1 VPLDCFSF
9 ARGLDEKKKT
19 TDKGIEY
26 WMGRDLMPLLAY
38 VDWRNFGGVVQRAIA
53 ACASGNYNPQ
63 NHFVETDEKVFIGS
77 GAQRDRGDW
86 YLTRLACY
94 LIAMNA
100 ESSKPEV
107 GHAMTY
113 FAAQTRRQEIRERQ
127 LTDEEKR
134 VQLRLRVM
142 DNNHR
147 LAGAAKAAG
156 VIRYP
161 VFQDAGYRGL
171 YGMSLAEVRA
181 RKKLLPSEDL
191 LDNVG
196 RLELSAHDFKTTL
209 TEERLRRD
217 QVRTEQRAIDTHRNV
232 GQEVRNVMVR
242 ENGIRPEDLPK
253 EPSIKRIVQK
263 QRKAIKH
270 GRTK

>member
-1 VPLDCFSF
+1 
-9 ARGLDEKKKT
+9 
-19 TDKGIEY
+19 
-26 WMGRDLMPLLAY
+26 
-38 VDWRNFGGVVQRAIA
+38 
-53 ACASGNYNPQ
+53 
-63 NHFVETDEKVFIGS
+63 
-77 GAQRDRGDW
+77 
-86 YLTRLACY
+86 
-94 LIAMNA
+94 
-100 ESSKPEV
+100 
-107 GHAMTY
+107 
-113 FAAQTRRQEIRERQ
+113 
-127 LTDEEKR
+127 
-134 VQLRLRVM
+134 
-142 DNNHR
+142 
-147 LAGAAKAAG
+147 
-156 VIRYP
+156 
-161 VFQDAGYRGL
+161 
-171 YGMSLAEVRA
+171 MSLAEVRA